1 MKDNIKSA
9 IIGFWRMGAEEIIGN
24 TGLGYLYIERI
35 IMAYYKKL
43 NNEVG

>member
-9 IIGFWRMGAEEIIGN
+9 IIGFWRMGANMEEIIGN

-43 NNEVG
+43 NL